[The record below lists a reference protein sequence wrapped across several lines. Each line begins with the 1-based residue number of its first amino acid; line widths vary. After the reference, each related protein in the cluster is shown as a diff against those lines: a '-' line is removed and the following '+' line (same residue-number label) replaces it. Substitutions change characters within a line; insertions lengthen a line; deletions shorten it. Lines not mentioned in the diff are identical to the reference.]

1 MQKQT
6 GGLQIFLVTDS
17 MQTRPTFRSQLTRT
31 FLQRVPI
38 NVLSTCTGTLCSTCE
53 TLSCVLRRFQWNTF
67 SHYFDKVERWVTS
80 DREVVS
86 YTHLSQHVA
95 VCTKSLWVLNVSA
108 GEFISSGNKKR
119 FKPGREWTT
128 ELWSSDDRD
137 DKDVR
142 RSSPLTVG
150 ANRKLYGL
158 RNVEAVWTV
167 CHQRN
172 FPGTC
177 VPSVSQVRCTDTW
190 WNNITATCLKHK
202 EYRRLFHRD
211 FSTFRPTGAYE
222 KSEGRQDCFKKYLQ
236 DYTDWSLEDDL
247 IKSLL
252 HRDSSGPLH
261 VR

>member
-6 GGLQIFLVTDS
+6 GGLQIFLVSVS

-158 RNVEAVWTV
+158 RNVVAVGFSRYLRPFSLTGKMHGHV
-167 CHQRN
+167 MKQHHSDLFETQRIQKI
-172 FPGTC
+172 
-177 VPSVSQVRCTDTW
+177 VSQ
-190 WNNITATCLKHK
+190 
-202 EYRRLFHRD
+202 RL
-211 FSTFRPTGAYE
+211 
-222 KSEGRQDCFKKYLQ
+222 
-236 DYTDWSLEDDL
+236 
-247 IKSLL
+247 
-252 HRDSSGPLH
+252 
-261 VR
+261 

>member
-1 MQKQT
+1 M
-6 GGLQIFLVTDS
+6 
-17 MQTRPTFRSQLTRT
+17 
-31 FLQRVPI
+31 
-38 NVLSTCTGTLCSTCE
+38 
-53 TLSCVLRRFQWNTF
+53 
-67 SHYFDKVERWVTS
+67 YKVFVGIKR
-80 DREVVS
+80 
-86 YTHLSQHVA
+86 
-95 VCTKSLWVLNVSA
+95 LWVSA
-108 GEFISSGNKKR
+108 GEFISSGNNKR

-177 VPSVSQVRCTDTW
+177 VPSVPQVRCTDTW

-222 KSEGRQDCFKKYLQ
+222 KSEGRRDCFKKYLQ
-236 DYTDWSLEDDL
+236 DYTDWLKFRGWPHQISSASWLIRSVTRSLDTKLSVKKTFIKRFIIKYQRHHSETKPIKYSGGTSLQPWCHLSSVGDD
-247 IKSLL
+247 IIGAWHHVCWREEWWC
-252 HRDSSGPLH
+252 HRLQS
-261 VR
+261 